1 MNQSDEQ
8 TSQIPGGLLA
18 AEEQFEHIKHNFSS
32 TVALE
37 EKLQE
42 QANTM
47 SLLVSSDEDLM
58 ARYLDN
64 LKAFKLY
71 QPKIYDFFKKFEPK
85 KYIVDANDG
94 FVNAINVETGQLFY
108 EYPSYLS
115 TKLQFDQFK
124 CAPVIKKFNFT
135 PHRGNEAKFIHV
147 ESMNKMLDLKQKKNG
162 KPCKPSEDELKNISS
177 LMVFGVGCGYH
188 LELFTQQCDIGAIYI
203 IEPDLDLF
211 FLSLFSI
218 NWQYIL
224 SSFEEKG
231 THVHISL
238 GEQKDTF
245 FEELMHKSNLNG
257 RYQMAHVAG
266 YIHYMSPQI
275 SDILSIFNKS
285 YLEMC
290 HGWGFFDDAVMSI
303 SHMLANIDQKVPILK
318 DSAKLITDVF
328 DIPVFIV
335 GNGPSL
341 DQLIDTIRAY
351 QNKAIVISCGTALS
365 ACYKYGLKPDF
376 HCEQERTSVVA
387 ETIDAS
393 CPASFLEG
401 IVLLASTIVHPTVF
415 AKFKHSIM
423 VPKADEP
430 SSALLLRDEVGKK
443 LFSAYHFMNP
453 TVANTALTA
462 AYHLGFKKLYLFG
475 IDLGHKQGGAHHS
488 TKSLYYSDDN
498 EDKAL
503 FGISDAESVE
513 VEGNFGGTFICNHFF
528 YQSNQNLSNQIRGNT
543 DLTCFNLSDGAL
555 IEGTIPLDEKLL
567 SKNFATSNQI
577 NKQKCVEELYRN
589 AAFHDDDGELMR
601 RISNDLD
608 YELFDDFCHKLIE
621 INSLSVSTFK
631 EATTLLIKNTMF
643 IRSFPQNVYDLISG
657 TIMQMQVVLTQF
669 LYNSSAESEGIKLF
683 NESLVVY
690 CEFLSLAAKYYRAE
704 AETPH
709 YVNESYWGKRLRG
722 EI

>member
-1 MNQSDEQ
+1 LNQPDDK
-8 TSQIPGGLLA
+8 TSQVSGDTDTVGK
-18 AEEQFEHIKHNFSS
+18 QVEHMKHNYSS
-32 TVALE
+32 TIALE

-42 QANTM
+42 QANAI

-58 ARYLDN
+58 ARYKGN
-64 LKAFKLY
+64 LEAFKVY
-71 QPKIYDFFKKFEPK
+71 QPKIYEFFKTFEPR

-94 FVNAINVETGQLFY
+94 FVNAINVETGQYFY
-108 EYPSYLS
+108 EYPSFLS

-124 CAPVIKKFNFT
+124 CTPIIKKFNFN
-135 PHRGNEAKFIHV
+135 PHRANEAKFIHV
-147 ESMNKMLDLKQKKNG
+147 DSMNKMLDLKLIKGSEPSKKND
-162 KPCKPSEDELKNISS
+162 KELSNISS

-224 SSFEEKG
+224 STFEVKG

-245 FEELMHKSNLNG
+245 FEELMYKSNLNG

-266 YIHYMSPQI
+266 YIHYISPQI
-275 SDILSIFNKS
+275 SEILSIFNKS

-318 DSAKLITDVF
+318 DTAKLTTGVA

-341 DQLIDTIRAY
+341 DQLIDVIKAH
-351 QNKAIVISCGTALS
+351 QGKAIVISCGTALS
-365 ACYKYGLKPDF
+365 AFYKYGLKPDF
-376 HCEQERTSVVA
+376 HCEQERTSIVA
-387 ETIDAS
+387 ETIEFS

-401 IVLLASTIVHPTVF
+401 IVLLATTIVHPSVF

-423 VPKADEP
+423 VPKVNEP
-430 SSALLLRDEVGKK
+430 SSSLLLRDEVGKD
-443 LFSAYHFMNP
+443 LFYAYHFINP

-462 AYHLGFKKLYLFG
+462 GYHLGFKNFYLFG

-488 TKSLYYSDDN
+488 TKSLYYS
-498 EDKAL
+498 EGSKDKAI
-503 FGISDAESVE
+503 FGISDAESVQ

-528 YQSNQNLSNQIRGNT
+528 YQSNQNLSNQIIGNA
-543 DLTCFNLSDGAL
+543 DLTCFNLCDGAL
-555 IEGTIPLDEKLL
+555 IKGSIPLDAKLL
-567 SKNFATSNQI
+567 SKNLPSSLPI
-577 NKQKCVEELYRN
+577 NKQKCVEELYKN

-601 RISNDLD
+601 RLSNDLD
-608 YELFDDFCHKLIE
+608 YKLFDDVCYKLIE
-621 INSLSVSTFK
+621 MNSHPVKTFK
-631 EATTLLIKNTMF
+631 EATTLLTNNTTF
-643 IRSFPQNVYDLISG
+643 IRAFPQNIYDLISG
-657 TIMQMQVVLTQF
+657 SIMQIQVVLTQF
-669 LYNSSAESEGIKLF
+669 LYDPSAEKERIKLF
-683 NESLVVY
+683 NEALVVY
-690 CEFLSLAAKYYRAE
+690 CEFLSIAAKYYKEE
-704 AETPH
+704 AENPH
-709 YVNESYWGKRLRG
+709 YVNNSHWGRTLRG
-722 EI
+722 EK